1 MIRVALKRLA
11 IRTGWPRTSGDDP
24 SGGSY
29 DTIFGDVGPARPGM
43 IRTPRTGRTVS
54 SRWPRTSGD
63 DPQFGGV
70 VLLELELAPHE
81 RG

>member
-29 DTIFGDVGPARPGM
+29 DTIFGDVGPARAGM

-63 DPQFGGV
+63 DPDAENRSDGIV
-70 VLLELELAPHE
+70 TLAPHE